1 MSHLE
6 QVVAD
11 VLALPV
17 DQINDE
23 TSPKST
29 KSWDSLKHI
38 NLVLAL
44 EANFGVKFAP
54 SEIMAIASLADART
68 LLREKGA
75 DL

>member
-1 MSHLE
+1 MLTVN
-6 QVVAD
+6 Q
-11 VLALPV
+11 
-17 DQINDE
+17 
-23 TSPKST
+23 
-29 KSWDSLKHI
+29 
-38 NLVLAL
+38 LAL